1 MSDLSMERF
10 QDEPD
15 NDYFNRL
22 IYTAGCC
29 WVRNM
34 LLDNSLSNIYDDE
47 KAKVNI
53 VNGVSKRHLSERL
66 AKILFG
72 LISIIPCDYNRDR
85 VNEENY
91 LMAKSSNLAKDI
103 INNMKKYYEVSELDD
118 RIVTTPIQRLKFN
131 NKTLVIGGNEAK
143 RRDNLILTG
152 IGKWDNVEEND
163 KLYNEVWN
171 IPSNHSEYLKLL
183 TDNVTWKIDTIPD
196 DLAIYNYH
204 NNGYGISEPFWS
216 KTEINRLNNGLYL
229 GKTGNV
235 KNCKLYLIKKNHS
248 ETQIAKLNEW
258 YYRTKEYMRII
269 YASANKQGFCPRISA
284 HIASDHVEIIPNC
297 TLPQA
302 EYRVIQLSSW
312 TITDSNNKT
321 IHIIPLEIWKEI
333 SQIFLNLGIGI
344 KER

>member
-1 MSDLSMERF
+1 MPYNALMSDLSMERF

-22 IYTAGCC
+22 IYTAGSC

-229 GKTGNV
+229 GKT
-235 KNCKLYLIKKNHS
+235 
-248 ETQIAKLNEW
+248 
-258 YYRTKEYMRII
+258 
-269 YASANKQGFCPRISA
+269 
-284 HIASDHVEIIPNC
+284 
-297 TLPQA
+297 
-302 EYRVIQLSSW
+302 
-312 TITDSNNKT
+312 
-321 IHIIPLEIWKEI
+321 
-333 SQIFLNLGIGI
+333 
-344 KER
+344 